1 MTNLFNAY
9 RETQNIEKDTMTG
22 TPPQPVVL
30 VAEDD
35 PPLAEVLTYNLEKSG
50 FTTLTAYDGDA
61 AMARLLEGNLDA
73 IVLDWMMPGKSG
85 IEVCRSIRA
94 DAKLNHLPILML
106 TARGDEQDR
115 VHGLEAGA
123 DDYMVKPFSPRE
135 LVARVRAL
143 LRRIQPGTNDA
154 VITFGSININTVQH
168 KVTVANNT
176 VKLGPTEYR
185 LLKFLMESPGRVFS
199 REILLDRVWSNGVH
213 VESRTVDVHIRR
225 LRKALMDAG
234 SRDPVRTVRG
244 AGYALNLDGL

>member
-1 MTNLFNAY
+1 MTS
-9 RETQNIEKDTMTG
+9 G
-22 TPPQPVVL
+22 TSVQPVVL
-30 VAEDD
+30 VAEDE
-35 PPLAEVLTYNLEKSG
+35 PPLAELLTYNLEKSG
-50 FTTLTAYDGDA
+50 FATLTAYDGDTA
-61 AMARLLEGNLDA
+61 LAKLAENKLDA
-73 IVLDWMMPGKSG
+73 VVLDWMMPGKSG
-85 IEVCRSIRA
+85 IEVCQAIRA
-94 DAKLNHLPILML
+94 NAELNHLPILML

-143 LRRIQPGTNDA
+143 LRRIRPGINDA
-154 VITFGSININTVQH
+154 VITFGSILINTVQH
-168 KVTVANNT
+168 KVTVAGNI
-176 VKLGPTEYR
+176 VRLGPTEYR

-234 SRDPVRTVRG
+234 SGDPIRTVRG
-244 AGYALNLDGL
+244 AGYSLDPDGLSAL